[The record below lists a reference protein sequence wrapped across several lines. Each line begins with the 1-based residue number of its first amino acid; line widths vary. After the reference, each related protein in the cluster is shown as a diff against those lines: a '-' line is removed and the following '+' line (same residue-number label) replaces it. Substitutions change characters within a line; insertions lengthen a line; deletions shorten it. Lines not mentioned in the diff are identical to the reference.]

1 MMRIT
6 IFAGG
11 LYTTLSAR
19 TLPLAEFLQKRY
31 NITTEIIM
39 PIPWNFIAKGKIG
52 NILSVILTYRIKEY
66 IKAAT
71 KSSDIVM
78 IRKTANT
85 QTYIFQKILKERGVK
100 VLFDIDDALFLPSSN
115 IFGIK
120 IRPGTFFLEKILRNS
135 DYVLTNGHFL
145 LHYVREFNKNS
156 CMIHD
161 PIDTELFSPEKKIRN
176 AKQIVI
182 GWQGNARI
190 HSRNLAMLINP
201 LKRIGKEYRNIKFK
215 IVSYLGDESITRM
228 FSPLEKYMEIDYGT
242 KNWVPLRSFAKM
254 IYNFDILVA
263 PLEDTPWNRGKSAL
277 RVGIGMALGI
287 PVVAS
292 PVGEQKYVIRHGVNG
307 FLANNEEE
315 WYTYLK
321 ILIEDEHLRKKMG
334 KEGRKIAENELSLE
348 VNGKKLYEI
357 IKRTLEM
364 K

>member
-1 MMRIT
+1 MRIT

-31 NITTEIIM
+31 NITAEIIT
-39 PIPWNFIAKGKIG
+39 PITWNFIAKGKIG
-52 NILSVILTYRIKEY
+52 NILSLTFTYRIEEY
-66 IKAAT
+66 IKAVM

-78 IRKTANT
+78 IRRTANT

-145 LHYVREFNKNS
+145 LHYVREFNKKS
-156 CMIHD
+156 CIIHD
-161 PIDTELFSPEKKIRN
+161 PIDTELFSPEKKIKN
-176 AKQIVI
+176 TKKIVI
-182 GWQGNARI
+182 GWQGSARS
-190 HSRNLAMLINP
+190 HRRNLAMLINP

-215 IVSYLGDESITRM
+215 IISYLGDENVKKM
-228 FSPLEKYMEIDYGT
+228 FNPLEKYIEIDYGA
-242 KNWVPLRSFAKM
+242 KNWVPLRSFAKI
-254 IYNFDILVA
+254 IYDFDILVA

-287 PVVAS
+287 PVIAS
-292 PVGEQKYVIRHGVNG
+292 PVGEQKYVVRHGVNG
-307 FLANNEEE
+307 FLARNEEE

-321 ILIEDEHLRKKMG
+321 MLIEDEHLREKMG
-334 KEGRKIAENELSLE
+334 KEGRKIAEKELSLE
-348 VNGKKLYEI
+348 VNGSRLYKVIERVLKL
-357 IKRTLEM
+357 
-364 K
+364 

>member
-31 NITTEIIM
+31 NITTEIIT

-52 NILSVILTYRIKEY
+52 NILSLILTYRIQEY
-66 IKAAT
+66 IKVAT

-85 QTYIFQKILKERGVK
+85 QTYIFQKTLKERGLK

-115 IFGIK
+115 IFGIR

-145 LHYVREFNKNS
+145 LNYVREFNKNS

-176 AKQIVI
+176 AKKIVI

-190 HSRNLAMLINP
+190 HRRNLAMLINP

-215 IVSYLGDESITRM
+215 IISYLGDENIIRM

-242 KNWVPLRSFAKM
+242 KNWIPLASFAKM
-254 IYNFDILVA
+254 IYDFDILVA
-263 PLEDTPWNRGKSAL
+263 PLEDSPWNRGKSAL

-287 PVVAS
+287 PIIAS
-292 PVGEQKYVIRHGVNG
+292 PVGEQKYVVRHGVNG
-307 FLANNEEE
+307 FLARNEEE

-321 ILIEDEHLRKKMG
+321 MFIEDEHLRKKMG
-334 KEGRKIAENELSLE
+334 KEGRKTAEKELSLD
-348 VNGKKLYEI
+348 VNGSKLYKVIENI
-357 IKRTLEM
+357 LKL
-364 K
+364 

>member
-1 MMRIT
+1 MRIT

-31 NITTEIIM
+31 NITAEIIT

-52 NILSVILTYRIKEY
+52 NILSLTFTYRIEDY
-66 IKAAT
+66 IKAVM

-78 IRKTANT
+78 IRRTANT
-85 QTYIFQKILKERGVK
+85 QTYIFQKTLKERGVK

-145 LHYVREFNKNS
+145 LHYVREFNKKS
-156 CMIHD
+156 CIIHD
-161 PIDTELFSPEKKIRN
+161 PIDTELFSPEKKIKN
-176 AKQIVI
+176 TKKIVI
-182 GWQGNARI
+182 GWQGSARI
-190 HSRNLAMLINP
+190 HHRNLAMLISP

-215 IVSYLGDESITRM
+215 IVSYLGDENVKKM
-228 FSPLEKYMEIDYGT
+228 FNPLEKYIEIDYGA
-242 KNWVPLRSFAKM
+242 KNWVSLRSFAKM
-254 IYNFDILVA
+254 IYDFDILVA

-292 PVGEQKYVIRHGVNG
+292 PVGEQKYVVRQGVNG
-307 FLANNEEE
+307 FLAKNEEE

-321 ILIEDEHLRKKMG
+321 ILIEDEHLREKMG
-334 KEGRKIAENELSLE
+334 KEGRKIAEKELSLE
-348 VNGKKLYEI
+348 VNGSRLYKVIERVLKL
-357 IKRTLEM
+357 
-364 K
+364 